1 MQLLYGN
8 DGINYRT
15 IDKSAEM
22 SDNIV
27 KSILNTYSKYE
38 FVSNPKAYTDGYEP
52 EAITYVSSDLE
63 RQFQNDQLVICKAGR
78 MRRFSAASFYFH
90 CLVREVPEDF
100 YDKQFFE
107 IFNYHFVD
115 DYDVGQYGKGKIDQ
129 YSFQSE
135 IRIEKAL
142 TNDQLIVILAKFM
155 ANEDEGKKTKILVDV
170 TGDEYNRRSRE
181 ILATVYTYL
190 PPKMRKSY
198 GFKTYCQDG
207 TKLPARVS
215 FALFNSDETKNIS
228 ECITLQETAEDIKRS
243 VKKEYI
249 QYATYLVEE
258 LDDAGREEHFKVLAR
273 LEKNG
278 RLAINDCV
286 LYYSKLKKWEKGTQE
301 QLLPEWIQYVDQNS
315 FLKGPLYEILLKIIV
330 DKVDNEYYN
339 DYLFKDVL
347 ELYKESIYALSSTA
361 MKTIRFV
368 DCLEEI
374 YIEPERFHE
383 WYRSQW
389 IKKIEENADL
399 TPGEF
404 RELCDTEIKTLQA
417 INIQSPE
424 LNDLLATEIQNLQKK
439 LNECDEKQ
447 AEQEERELEEA
458 GAQIK
463 NLEKATLEKFCE
475 TAAVIWNNLSFEK
488 NREAVKYTIEEW
500 VDANIQKKFE
510 SLKELNDYLATFE
523 ELKNKISA
531 KKYEK
536 YMDLFSNEKKRL
548 EEIEKARCFVIAKGE
563 VLESYREFVS
573 CVSKG
578 ILGETTGVQIRIGE
592 TEKTIAVRNLK
603 GIFEFILQPNEKNLI
618 SSGWRDTILK
628 EGNIFTAEHLPY
640 LLDSSVGTEQVLE
653 IIHYYLD
660 SEDKETVQVS
670 GRYVGYLLE
679 EKYAKKK
686 KEIISKVRRE
696 AEGERQENEEW
707 DALAEELGRGK
718 SFKEKGSKNHPSSEP
733 QKPEPEKGDSIKGA
747 VLGFKKFFG
756 GGKNNG

>member
-243 VKKEYI
+243 VKPANK
-249 QYATYLVEE
+249 
-258 LDDAGREEHFKVLAR
+258 KSR
-273 LEKNG
+273 LN
-278 RLAINDCV
+278 
-286 LYYSKLKKWEKGTQE
+286 
-301 QLLPEWIQYVDQNS
+301 
-315 FLKGPLYEILLKIIV
+315 
-330 DKVDNEYYN
+330 
-339 DYLFKDVL
+339 
-347 ELYKESIYALSSTA
+347 
-361 MKTIRFV
+361 
-368 DCLEEI
+368 
-374 YIEPERFHE
+374 
-383 WYRSQW
+383 
-389 IKKIEENADL
+389 
-399 TPGEF
+399 
-404 RELCDTEIKTLQA
+404 
-417 INIQSPE
+417 
-424 LNDLLATEIQNLQKK
+424 
-439 LNECDEKQ
+439 
-447 AEQEERELEEA
+447 
-458 GAQIK
+458 
-463 NLEKATLEKFCE
+463 
-475 TAAVIWNNLSFEK
+475 
-488 NREAVKYTIEEW
+488 
-500 VDANIQKKFE
+500 
-510 SLKELNDYLATFE
+510 
-523 ELKNKISA
+523 
-531 KKYEK
+531 
-536 YMDLFSNEKKRL
+536 
-548 EEIEKARCFVIAKGE
+548 
-563 VLESYREFVS
+563 
-573 CVSKG
+573 
-578 ILGETTGVQIRIGE
+578 
-592 TEKTIAVRNLK
+592 
-603 GIFEFILQPNEKNLI
+603 
-618 SSGWRDTILK
+618 
-628 EGNIFTAEHLPY
+628 
-640 LLDSSVGTEQVLE
+640 
-653 IIHYYLD
+653 
-660 SEDKETVQVS
+660 
-670 GRYVGYLLE
+670 
-679 EKYAKKK
+679 
-686 KEIISKVRRE
+686 
-696 AEGERQENEEW
+696 
-707 DALAEELGRGK
+707 
-718 SFKEKGSKNHPSSEP
+718 
-733 QKPEPEKGDSIKGA
+733 
-747 VLGFKKFFG
+747 
-756 GGKNNG
+756 